1 LIFFKQDK
9 GVWMHLSEVIQKR
22 GESVEHGYDRCVGV
36 TSG

>member
-1 LIFFKQDK
+1 
-9 GVWMHLSEVIQKR
+9 MHLSEVIQKR